1 MAVRP
6 FRFGARSDESDDES
20 TSLFEVAGY
29 VSNPFPDPGLDTGA
43 FYRGHM
49 SAQVTQIEAWVHE
62 VDVSTDLEHES
73 SGPVRPLA
81 VRGSIGV
88 GKTHL
93 LKALEAQLSSRDHCA
108 VVRKNIPEEGMDR
121 LLLATL
127 LLNSLPRGDES
138 VELPKIPSALPLL
151 DRIVAVARS
160 KGDRA
165 LSVRSTLERLTTSLI
180 ARPLLRVVDEVDES
194 RESDLRAWL
203 ARWLLRGH
211 TTPVQR
217 NKLGLTKPLEGEGQ
231 AIQAVADLL
240 RVARATGGV
249 QTWFVLFDQ
258 LEDLWRAGVI
268 SAGRRARF
276 LTDLRFL
283 IDLGLEGAP
292 IAVLLAWNTEVDHT
306 RLSGEGEDRL
316 EREYQALWRRL
327 GDPVDLPG
335 LQAED
340 IWPFAKE
347 YLKHGSRAPGQQ
359 DVMKA
364 LRAQFREGL
373 EEKTKGIVAALR
385 QDPRARLGPQRFA
398 SYRVLYHWR
407 EAAATVAKTMA
418 GLNVS

>member
-1 MAVRP
+1 MVVRP
-6 FRFGARSDESDDES
+6 FRFGARSDEGDNE
-20 TSLFEVAGY
+20 TTNLFEAAGY

-43 FYRGHM
+43 FYREHM
-49 SAQVTQIEAWVHE
+49 SAQVGQIEAWVHD
-62 VDVSTDLEHES
+62 VDVSTDLERES

-93 LKALEAQLSSRDHCA
+93 LKALEVQLSSRDHCA

-138 VELPKIPSALPLL
+138 VDLPKIPSALPLL
-151 DRIVAVARS
+151 DRIVVVARS
-160 KGDRA
+160 KGNRA
-165 LSVRSTLERLTTSLI
+165 KSVRATLERLTTSSI
-180 ARPLLRVVDEVDES
+180 ARPLLRVVDEPDES
-194 RESDLRAWL
+194 RESDLRAWF

-231 AIQAVADLL
+231 AIQAVADLM
-240 RVARATGGV
+240 RVARAAGGV
-249 QTWFVLFDQ
+249 QAWFVLFDQ

-292 IAVLLAWNTEVDHT
+292 IAVLLAWNTEVDHA

-327 GDPVDLPG
+327 GEPIDLPG

-347 YLKHGSRAPGQQ
+347 YLKYGLRASGSKE
-359 DVMKA
+359 VMKA
-364 LRAQFREGL
+364 RRAKFREVL
-373 EEKTKGIVAALR
+373 EEKTTEIATALR
-385 QDPRARLGPQRFA
+385 QDQRARLGPQRFA
-398 SYRVLYHWR
+398 SYRVLHHWR
-407 EAAATVAKTMA
+407 EAAV
-418 GLNVS
+418 NVTRELEG